1 MSEETVDANISVQEY
16 FEQKL
21 PQMFAQFVLEKP
33 PTDLEDQ
40 EFRVNFDV
48 DGTIYGAIVRNGS
61 QLEIVPGGA
70 ENSHMSNQISESD
83 WRDTVTGKVIV
94 PSPLFAYNTRKQLDK
109 LKNIKGLFKLRL
121 SHDDGAIFHSATTFN
136 GVATPEATLVTK
148 VSDYANLVSGKLKAP
163 MAMMTG
169 KVKIEGSLPFIMLLG
184 TLNQ

>member
-1 MSEETVDANISVQEY
+1 MSEIMVNSDVTIQEY

-21 PQMFAQFVLEKP
+21 PQLFAQFVQEKP

-48 DGTIYGAIVRNGS
+48 DGTIYGAIVRHGS

-70 ENSHMSNQISESD
+70 ENSHLNNQVSESD
-83 WRDTVTGKVIV
+83 WRDTVTGKVVV

-109 LKNIKGLFKLRL
+109 IKNVKGLFKLRL
-121 SHDDGAIFHSATTFN
+121 SHDDGAIFQSATTFN
-136 GVATPEATLVTK
+136 GVTTPAATLVTK

-163 MAMMTG
+163 LAMMSG